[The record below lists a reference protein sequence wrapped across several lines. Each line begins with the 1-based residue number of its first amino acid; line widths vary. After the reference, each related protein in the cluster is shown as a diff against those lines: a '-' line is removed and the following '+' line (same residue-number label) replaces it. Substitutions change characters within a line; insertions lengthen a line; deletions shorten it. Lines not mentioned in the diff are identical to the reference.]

1 MKIFSLT
8 LFLFI
13 GFLRTPNENKKEI
26 SPLSPEIER
35 FNVQLEAIKATIAKN
50 NAYNSKIAFF
60 IDMKIKSGKNRFFIY
75 DLENNKILEEGLV
88 ANGSGSETCV
98 RGELK
103 FSNEPNS
110 KCTSLG
116 NYVIGKSYKGMF
128 GKSYK
133 LSGLDESNSNAE
145 KRAIVLHS
153 YSAVPN
159 EEQDYYISNSKGCPM
174 VSEAFFKKLEK
185 IIDSSKSKII
195 LNIYY

>member
-1 MKIFSLT
+1 MKIFN
-8 LFLFI
+8 LFLFFTI
-13 GFLRTPNENKKEI
+13 SFFGNPKDIATDIKPI
-26 SPLSPEIER
+26 SPEMER
-35 FNVQLEAIKATIAKN
+35 FNNQLTDVKEMIKKN
-50 NAYNSKIAFF
+50 ASYNTKIAFF
-60 IDMKIKSGKNRFFIY
+60 IDMKIKSGKNRFFVY
-75 DLENNKILEEGLV
+75 DLENDKILEEGLV
-88 ANGSGSETCV
+88 ANGFGSETNV

-116 NYVIGKSYKGMF
+116 RYSIGKSYKGMF

-133 LSGLDESNSNAE
+133 LYGLDETNSNAA

-159 EEQDYYISNSKGCPM
+159 EEQDYYISTSHGCPM

-185 IIDSSKSKII
+185 IIDGSKSNII

>member
-8 LFLFI
+8 LFLFM
-13 GFLRTPNENKKEI
+13 GFLGTPNEIKKEI
-26 SPLSPEIER
+26 PPLSPEMER
-35 FNVQLEAIKATIAKN
+35 FNVQLAEVKAAIAKS
-50 NAYNSKIAFF
+50 NAYSSKIAFF
-60 IDMKIKSGKNRFFIY
+60 IDMKIKSGKNRFFVY
-75 DLENNKILEEGLV
+75 DLENEKIIEQGLV
-88 ANGSGSETCV
+88 ANGSGSETNL

-116 NYVIGKSYKGMF
+116 SYAIGKAYRGMF
-128 GKSYK
+128 GKSYR
-133 LSGLDESNSNAE
+133 LSGLNETNSNAE
-145 KRAIVLHS
+145 KRAIVLHP

-159 EEQDYYISNSKGCPM
+159 EEQDYYIYNSQGCPM

-185 IIDSSKSKII
+185 IIDGSKSKII

>member
-1 MKIFSLT
+1 MKVFSLA
-8 LFLFI
+8 LFFAMS
-13 GFLRTPNENKKEI
+13 FFSFPKENEVKPIN
-26 SPLSPEIER
+26 LEIER
-35 FNVQLEAIKATIAKN
+35 FNNHLDEVKSIMKN
-50 NAYNSKIAFF
+50 SASYNKKIAFF
-60 IDMKIKSGKNRFFIY
+60 IDMKIKSGKNRFFVY
-75 DLENNKILEEGLV
+75 DLVNNQILEEGLV
-88 ANGSGSETCV
+88 ANGAGSETGI

-103 FSNEPNS
+103 FSNEPDS

-116 NYVIGKSYKGMF
+116 RYVIGKPYKGMF
-128 GKSYK
+128 GKAYK
-133 LSGLDESNSNAE
+133 LAGLDETNSNAA

-185 IIDSSKSKII
+185 IIDGSKSSIV